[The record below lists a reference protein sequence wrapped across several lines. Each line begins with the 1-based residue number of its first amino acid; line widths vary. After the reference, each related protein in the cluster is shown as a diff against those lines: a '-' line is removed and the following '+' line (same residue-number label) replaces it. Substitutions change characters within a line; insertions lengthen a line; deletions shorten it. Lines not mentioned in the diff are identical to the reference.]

1 MKKLKMTQ
9 TKLGNDFSMKFPKV
23 HKVVFCDVSF
33 RFAKKG
39 TSKYHTNN
47 LRLLKKLTSNS

>member
-1 MKKLKMTQ
+1 
-9 TKLGNDFSMKFPKV
+9 MKFPKV